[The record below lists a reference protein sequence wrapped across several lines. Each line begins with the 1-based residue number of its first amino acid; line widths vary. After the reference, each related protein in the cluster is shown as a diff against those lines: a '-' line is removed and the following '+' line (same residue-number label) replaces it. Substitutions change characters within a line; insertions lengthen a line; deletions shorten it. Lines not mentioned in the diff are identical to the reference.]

1 MGFLPSNWSGFPE
14 NFPIIQFYETIG
26 IFLGVHGKIE
36 GGLML
41 KPWILD
47 EHMGMDQYLLT
58 SIYQLF
64 WGSLGVQGFDTLPYK
79 GVSSKFL
86 CAASLR
92 RIEQENHRR
101 HMDWSFWA
109 AIQFLGTQFW
119 A

>member
-1 MGFLPSNWSGFPE
+1 
-14 NFPIIQFYETIG
+14 
-26 IFLGVHGKIE
+26 
-36 GGLML
+36 ML

-109 AIQFLGTQFW
+109 AIQFFGDPILSLSPCAQNMEYIVCIKSLYV
-119 A
+119 